1 MDTTRSPKSTRTRL
15 LLCSTALLAVAFAMP
30 AFADG
35 AAPGPKPA
43 GPKAETPDVAKSP
56 ETTDQALLNADK
68 DSANW
73 LTNNKDYGSHRFS
86 SLNQINASNVKDM
99 KVAWTMQLGGVEGG
113 GLWSHGGLEATPVVE
128 DGFLYTTDGW
138 GSVYKIDTHGGV
150 GRLLWKMDPK
160 TDHDWA
166 GGVTCCGV
174 DNRGVALYKNLVI
187 SHSLDG
193 RLIATDKDTGQVKWQ
208 RQVADPDKGETVT
221 GAPLIVKNMAIT
233 GVAGG
238 EFGIRGWVAATNL
251 DDHKEVWRTYTIPAP
266 GEPGA
271 KTWGGNNNAAV
282 SGGGAT
288 WVTGSYDP
296 SDNTIVWGVGNPGPD
311 WDNAYRPGDN
321 LYTDSSLA
329 LDADTGKIKWH
340 FQHTP
345 NDPFDYDSVSENL
358 LVNVDGKKLDL
369 EADRNGF
376 AYALD
381 RKDGKFIWATPFV
394 TKMTWTKG
402 IDPKTGKPVEYD
414 PSKPVQVYNPAA
426 TPQRDK
432 PYVDVCPGNM
442 GGKNWPPTAYNPQLK
457 TWYIPVIESCNRLTI
472 KPEKERNKPRE
483 FFTGGGPSQP
493 FRITGSV
500 AAIDV
505 STGKMV
511 GKHEMKYPN
520 LAGILATPELV
531 FSAEPSGQIYAL
543 DAKTLKQLWSFDTG
557 AGVNAPPM
565 TFSVDGK
572 QYLAVMVGMG
582 GAWDKWFVDSTPELK
597 KIQPGSSLYVFE
609 VSEPATHPMKSSM
622 RDVQ

>member
-1 MDTTRSPKSTRTRL
+1 MGSNSSPKRILARL
-15 LLCSTALLAVAFAMP
+15 LCGTSLAFTLVVPAL
-30 AFADG
+30 ADG
-35 AAPGPKPA
+35 AAPGPKPE
-43 GPKAETPDVAKSP
+43 GPKAETPVVAGSP
-56 ETTDQALLNADK
+56 ATTAERLVNADHEQE
-68 DSANW
+68 NW
-73 LTNNKDYGSHRFS
+73 LTNHKNYGAHRFS
-86 SLNQINASNVKDM
+86 SLDQINAGNVKNM

-113 GLWSHGGLEATPVVE
+113 GIWSHGGLEATPIVE
-128 DGFLYTTDGW
+128 DGFMYTTDGW
-138 GSVYKIDTHGGV
+138 GSVYKIDAHGGT
-150 GRLLWKMDPK
+150 GRILWKMDPK
-160 TDHDWA
+160 VDHDWA
-166 GGVTCCGV
+166 GGVACCGV

-187 SHSLDG
+187 SHALDG

-208 RQVADPDKGETVT
+208 RQVADPDKGEVVT
-221 GAPLIVKNMAIT
+221 GAPLVVKNMAIT

-238 EFGIRGWVAATNL
+238 EYGIRGWVAATDL
-251 DDHKEVWRTYTIPAP
+251 DTQKEVWRTYTIPAA

-271 KTWGGNNNAAV
+271 ETWGGKNSAAT

-288 WVTGSYDP
+288 WVTGSFDP
-296 SDNTIVWGVGNPGPD
+296 SSNTIVWGVGNPGPD

-345 NDPFDYDSVSENL
+345 NDPFDYDSVSENVL
-358 LVNVDGKKLDL
+358 ADVDGKKLDL

-381 RKDGKFIWATPFV
+381 RTNGKFLWATPFV
-394 TKMTWTKG
+394 SKLTWTKG
-402 IDPKTGKPVEYD
+402 IDPATGRPMEYD
-414 PSKPVQVYNPAA
+414 KSKPVQVYNPNA
-426 TPQRDK
+426 TPTRDK
-432 PYVDVCPGNM
+432 PYADVCPGNM

-472 KPEKERNKPRE
+472 KAETKQVKARE

-493 FRITGSV
+493 YRITGSV

-505 STGKMV
+505 ATGKMV
-511 GKHEMKYPN
+511 GKFETKYPN
-520 LAGILATPELV
+520 LAGMLATPDLV
-531 FSAEPSGQIYAL
+531 FSGEPSGQVYAL

-557 AGVNAPPM
+557 GGVNAPPM

-582 GAWDKWFVDSTPELK
+582 GAWDKWFIDSTPELK
-597 KIQPGSSLYVFE
+597 KVQPGSTLYVFD
-609 VSEPATHPMKSSM
+609 VSEPGSHPMKSSM
-622 RDVQ
+622 RDTNR